1 MVWQHFVKG
10 ILGGFT
16 ASEVGTRWDNHVCH
30 STSQQ
35 LFGQRQ
41 KYFLGKIQHKSELSS
56 GCAGWLVVL
65 GNLPSYNERFSRA
78 KFVKA
83 FLLILTLLPLVRC
96 KLLKMGNWGSKKRV
110 FEGGFECVLKGK
122 VEK

>member
-10 ILGGFT
+10 ILGGFR

-78 KFVKA
+78 RFSLNFYTITPCALQIVEIVKVG
-83 FLLILTLLPLVRC
+83 I
-96 KLLKMGNWGSKKRV
+96 K
-110 FEGGFECVLKGK
+110 
-122 VEK
+122 EKSV